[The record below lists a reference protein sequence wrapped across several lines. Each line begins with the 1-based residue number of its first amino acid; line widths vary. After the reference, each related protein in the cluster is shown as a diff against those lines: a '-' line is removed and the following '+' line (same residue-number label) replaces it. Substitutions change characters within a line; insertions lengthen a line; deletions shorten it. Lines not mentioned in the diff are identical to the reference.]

1 MRVADW
7 PLPEVRI
14 VCRKCGLESSI
25 PRDALSA
32 IFGDDADIFT
42 VRQEMTGSCVPT
54 KNEVCQSRLG
64 DALLVQAINEPDVAK
79 VVEPSLLPEAREWR
93 ERLGIEI
100 TEIDSSKEAA

>member
-1 MRVADW
+1 VRIADW
-7 PLPEVRI
+7 PLQEVRI
-14 VCRKCGLESSI
+14 VCKKCGLESTI

-32 IFGDDADIFT
+32 VFGDDADIFS
-42 VRQEMTGSCVPT
+42 VRQEMTSSCVPT

-100 TEIDSSKEAA
+100 EETDSSKEAA

>member
-7 PLPEVRI
+7 PLPEIRI
-14 VCRKCGLESSI
+14 VCRKCGLESSL
-25 PRDALSA
+25 PKEALVMA
-32 IFGDDADIFT
+32 FGEDADLFS

-79 VVEPSLLPEAREWR
+79 VVEPTLLPEARQWR
-93 ERLGIEI
+93 TRLGITLE
-100 TEIDSSKEAA
+100 EIDSNKEVA